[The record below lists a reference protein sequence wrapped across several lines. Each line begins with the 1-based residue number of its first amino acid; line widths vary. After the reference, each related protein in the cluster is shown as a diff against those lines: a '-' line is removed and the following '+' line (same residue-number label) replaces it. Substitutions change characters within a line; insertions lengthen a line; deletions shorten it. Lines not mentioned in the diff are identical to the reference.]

1 LRSIGS
7 YFTEA
12 IIAAEWQLGQE
23 LRYLRFCCGD
33 FGEFLSVEDHRI
45 THPIPY
51 ATPGDGHWAHL
62 SPLPHLLVRALS
74 PSAKNLP
81 KSVYPLTVNIATFLI
96 VWFVPL
102 DWIATRADFK
112 LHYAGRMA
120 VVSDVVAGK
129 YGGPG
134 ELTVTTRGDLIN
146 LPGAFSNLSAGGG
159 MIMRRRSPARTLIF
173 FYDFRGILDSFSG
186 FVYSSDDS
194 PPRDADFNAQ
204 FFQVV
209 RLQKDW
215 YWASSKN

>member
-1 LRSIGS
+1 LEATSLKRLLPPNGNWARNFAIYVFVAAILENFFRWKITELLTPFLMPLMEMGIGL
-7 YFTEA
+7 
-12 IIAAEWQLGQE
+12 I
-23 LRYLRFCCGD
+23 
-33 FGEFLSVEDHRI
+33 FL
-45 THPIPY
+45 
-51 ATPGDGHWAHL
+51 L
-62 SPLPHLLVRALS
+62 SLICSFVHLVRQR
-74 PSAKNLP
+74 KNLP

-129 YGGPG
+129 YDGPG